1 MSTTLPIV
9 LDLSHPATP
18 TFSSTLAQGAFGGLS
33 IPSPQPLP
41 SAPPW
46 ERYVLEQPW
55 PLVALLGLAAIVV
68 YLKAKGRAR
77 GVVPAILLLGAIGVY
92 AASEMV
98 ATAGEKI
105 RASTRRLVAAVVG
118 MRVNAVSAELDSS
131 ARLYSHWHNSGVGKD
146 DILAE
151 VESRFRN
158 GGEYAIKQHDIIEL
172 SSSRDGT
179 RVGRSLVK
187 VRVISAMGNVPVFSW
202 WLLDYRRTDDGRWLV
217 VQMEPQSISFVSDS
231 RAKR

>member
-9 LDLSHPATP
+9 LDLSHTALSTL
-18 TFSSTLAQGAFGGLS
+18 SATLAQGAFGGLS

-41 SAPPW
+41 SAPVW
-46 ERYVLEQPW
+46 ERFILEQPW
-55 PLVALLGLAAIVV
+55 PAVAILGLAAIVV
-68 YLKAKGRAR
+68 FLKARGRAR
-77 GVVPAILLLGAIGVY
+77 GIAPALLLLVAVGVY

-98 ATAGEKI
+98 TTANEHI

-118 MRVNAVSAELDSS
+118 MNVNAVGTELDSS
-131 ARLYSHWHNSGVGKD
+131 ARLFSHWHNSGVGKD

-151 VESRFRN
+151 VESRFRT
-158 GGEYAIKQHDIIEL
+158 GGEYAIKEHDTIEL

-187 VRVISAMGNVPVFSW
+187 VRAISAMGNVPVFSW

>member
-1 MSTTLPIV
+1 MSTPLPIV
-9 LDLSHPATP
+9 SHVSQIATASISP
-18 TFSSTLAQGAFGGLS
+18 TLAQGALGGLT

-41 SAPPW
+41 SAPAW

-55 PLVALLGLAAIVV
+55 PLVALLALAAIVV
-68 YLKAKGRAR
+68 FLKAKGRAR
-77 GVVPAILLLGAIGVY
+77 SVVPVALLLSAVGVY
-92 AASEMV
+92 AASELV
-98 ATAGEKI
+98 TTANEQI

-118 MRVNAVSAELDSS
+118 MNVNAVSAELDSS
-131 ARLYSHWHNSGVGKD
+131 AKLFSHWHNTGVGKD

-158 GGEYAIKQHDIIEL
+158 GGEYAIKEHDIIEL

-202 WLLDYRRTDDGRWLV
+202 WLLDYQRADDGRWLV

>member
-1 MSTTLPIV
+1 MSTTLLIV
-9 LDLSHPATP
+9 LGLSQTAMFA
-18 TFSSTLAQGAFGGLS
+18 FSPTLAQGALGGLS

-41 SAPPW
+41 SAPIW

-68 YLKAKGRAR
+68 HLKAKGRAR
-77 GVVPAILLLGAIGVY
+77 GVAPALLLLAAIGVY
-92 AASEMV
+92 ASSEL
-98 ATAGEKI
+98 TTSAGEHI
-105 RASTRRLVAAVVG
+105 RASTRRLVAAVVS
-118 MRVNAVSAELDSS
+118 MNVNAVGAELDPS

-146 DILAE
+146 NILAE
-151 VESRFRN
+151 VESRFRS
-158 GGEYAIKQHDIIEL
+158 GSEHAIKEHDIIEL
-172 SSSRDGT
+172 SSSRDGA

-202 WLLDYRRTDDGRWLV
+202 WLLNYRRTDDGRWLV